1 MLFLISSLYT
11 PSREEI
17 RRLILR
23 QFWPLFFRFWSKT
36 FLHEMVYVFWRVKK
50 FVGVTL
56 EHFWE
61 QKMFKGLPIKIFWQN
76 RCQGKRCANL
86 LKFSRQ
92 KT

>member
-11 PSREEI
+11 PSRAEKFED
-17 RRLILR
+17 
-23 QFWPLFFRFWSKT
+23 QAGFGFFFFDFGLKRFCTRWCM
-36 FLHEMVYVFWRVKK
+36 FFGGLK

-56 EHFWE
+56 ELYWKP
-61 QKMFKGLPIKIFWQN
+61 KMFEGSPVNFVVKIVAS
-76 RCQGKRCANL
+76 GKRCANL